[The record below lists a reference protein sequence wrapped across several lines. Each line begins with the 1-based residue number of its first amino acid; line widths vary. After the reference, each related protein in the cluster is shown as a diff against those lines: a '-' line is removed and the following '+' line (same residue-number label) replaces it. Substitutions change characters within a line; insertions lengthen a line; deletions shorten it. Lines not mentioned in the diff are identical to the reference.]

1 LDAPVPRRGTLLEE
15 NAPDGPAERSSTV
28 FDLIRQG
35 GPVMAPILLISLA
48 SIALIVERALA
59 FSRAREKRRDLVAW
73 TLEKIERGAVGE
85 VSAELAAL
93 ISVEARVLMEG
104 VKARNV
110 PAPEREARMQACAMR
125 ELAALERNVPWLSSV
140 ASIETLLGL
149 LGTVTG
155 MIRSFLSLRVSGIA
169 DPSILAGGIAE
180 ALITTAA
187 GLVVAI
193 PSLVAFHVFRQILDR
208 TASRI
213 EMASAD
219 LHAALARRRGIA

>member
-1 LDAPVPRRGTLLEE
+1 
-15 NAPDGPAERSSTV
+15 
-28 FDLIRQG
+28 
-35 GPVMAPILLISLA
+35 MAPILLISLVA
-48 SIALIVERALA
+48 VALIVERALA

-93 ISVEARVLMEG
+93 TSLEARVLLEG
-104 VKARNV
+104 VRARNV
-110 PAPEREARMQACAMR
+110 PAADRDVRMQACAMR

-140 ASIETLLGL
+140 ASVETLLGL

-187 GLVVAI
+187 GLLVAI

-213 EMASAD
+213 EMASTD
-219 LHAALARRRGIA
+219 LQVALARRRGSV